1 MFEGSNC
8 WLSPI
13 SLSSPDHDCYFDYD
27 LPEKHTCC
35 FDSPK
40 RFIDAIIGYQRFT
53 DETSE
58 KHFAISISVL
68 AVIVA
73 IVTIVAIVLSCLFD
87 FKVRTDR

>member
-13 SLSSPDHDCYFDYD
+13 SLSSPDHNCYFEYD
-27 LPEKHTCC
+27 LPDKHTCC

-53 DETSE
+53 DEPSE
-58 KHFAISISVL
+58 KHFAPSNFAISISVL
-68 AVIVA
+68 AA
-73 IVTIVAIVLSCLFD
+73 IVAIVLSCLFD